1 MKMINQLRMGVN
13 IEKEHKGTYSFIKD
27 FYKKHKRFPSQTE
40 VYKRITKE
48 HIAEDPKYYTK
59 IKKYGL

>member
-1 MKMINQLRMGVN
+1 MTKQLRMGIKV
-13 IEKEHKGTYSFIKD
+13 EREHKGTYKFIKD
-27 FYKKHKRFPSQTE
+27 YFKKHKKFPTQQE
-40 VYKRITKE
+40 VYKRIAKE